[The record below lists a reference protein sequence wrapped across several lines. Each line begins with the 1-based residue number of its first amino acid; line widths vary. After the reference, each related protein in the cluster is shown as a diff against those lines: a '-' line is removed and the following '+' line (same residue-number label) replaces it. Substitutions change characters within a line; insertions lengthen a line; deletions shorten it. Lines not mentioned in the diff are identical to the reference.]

1 MNTMLSEI
9 LFDASYAFIII
20 GTFIALIFGLG
31 LIFAPV
37 ITLKFNEKI
46 NTRFSMRKATKKIE
60 TAIKSEPFF
69 YKHSKVSG
77 AILVTGSLFV
87 LYTLATFNAYT
98 LLPHLPKSISPA
110 AWEWIIESAQ
120 IFFYITC
127 IFILI
132 FGLIVLIRP
141 SLVKNFEQAANHWI
155 STRKGFSKMSADIN
169 ITNKLVNAYPRIF
182 GSFITIF
189 ALIVLF
195 FLLPS
200 IL

>member
-9 LFDASYAFIII
+9 LFDASYTFIII

-31 LIFAPV
+31 LLFAPV
-37 ITLKFNEKI
+37 ITLKFNNKI

-77 AILVTGSLFV
+77 AILIISSLFV

-98 LLPHLPKSISPA
+98 LIPHLPKHISPA

-120 IFFYITC
+120 VFLYIACSFIFV
-127 IFILI
+127 
-132 FGLIVLIRP
+132 FGLIVFIRP
-141 SLVKNFEQAANHWI
+141 SLVKNFEQVANHWI
-155 STRKGFSKMSADIN
+155 STRKGFSKMTVDIN
-169 ITNKLVNAYPRIF
+169 ITNKLVNTYPRLF
-182 GSFITIF
+182 GAFITIF
-189 ALIVLF
+189 SLIVLF
-195 FLLPS
+195 LLLPE
-200 IL
+200 L